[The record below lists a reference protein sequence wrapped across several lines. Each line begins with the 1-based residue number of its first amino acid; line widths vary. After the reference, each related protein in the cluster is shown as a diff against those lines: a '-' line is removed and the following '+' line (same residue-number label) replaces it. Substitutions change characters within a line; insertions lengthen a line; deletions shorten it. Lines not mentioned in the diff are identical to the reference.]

1 MIIRLGAR
9 GNLLLATFVSMIDFW
24 VWNDLGPLSSRYSE
38 SMALSSSQSAIMVAM
53 PVLVGSLGRIPVG
66 ALTDRYGGRRMLLV
80 VTIASIIPILLVGY
94 FGSSGSY
101 GALLASA
108 LLLGVAGTVF
118 AVGIPFVSAW
128 FPPERKGFATGVFG
142 AGMVGTAVAAFFTP
156 RFDNWFGGM
165 QTHVIL
171 AAVLAGT
178 AVIVF
183 LCASDAPQW
192 KPQKEP
198 FVPKTWAAMKLP
210 VTWNMCVLYGLVF
223 GGFVAFSS
231 YLPTYIATIDVY
243 DFDPIQAGSRTAAF
257 AIAAVIARPIG
268 GMLSDRVP
276 PKNVVLVSVAG
287 TAVFAALVNMQPKP
301 EWQAGLVFGGLAFF
315 LGIGAGG
322 VFAWLSQLAPT
333 HRVGSVTGIVSA
345 AGGLGGYFPPL
356 IMGATFDSAG
366 NNYHLG
372 LTLLVIT
379 AVIIL
384 VYTAMLVPA
393 ADPTRRVSRPGS
405 LPKEEARP

>member
-1 MIIRLGAR
+1 MNFRLGAR
-9 GNLLLATFVSMIDFW
+9 GNLFLATFVSMIDFW
-24 VWNDLGPLSSRYSE
+24 VWNDIGPLSSRYSD
-38 SMALSSSQSAIMVAM
+38 SMHLSSSQSAIMVAM

-66 ALTDRYGGRRMLLV
+66 ALTDRFGGRTMLFG
-80 VTIASIIPILLVGY
+80 VTVASIIPILLVGY
-94 FGSSGSY
+94 FGNSGNY

-171 AAVLAGT
+171 AVILAGT
-178 AVIVF
+178 AVLVF
-183 LCASDAPQW
+183 LFARNAPGWQ
-192 KPQKEP
+192 PQTDP
-198 FVPKTWAAMKLP
+198 FIPKLWATVKLP
-210 VTWNMCVLYGLVF
+210 VTWNMCVLYGLLF

-231 YLPTYIATIDVY
+231 YLPTYIAKIDVY
-243 DFDPIQAGSRTAAF
+243 DFNPIEAGSRTAAF
-257 AIAAVIARPIG
+257 ALAAVIARPIG
-268 GMLSDRVP
+268 GMISDRIP
-276 PKNVVLVSVAG
+276 PKNVVLVAIAG

-315 LGIGAGG
+315 LGIGTGG
-322 VFAWLSQLAPT
+322 VFAWLSQLAPANK
-333 HRVGSVTGIVSA
+333 VGSVTGMVSA

-356 IMGATFDSAG
+356 IMGATFNEAG
-366 NNYHLG
+366 NNYHVG
-372 LTLLVIT
+372 LTLLVIA
-379 AVIIL
+379 AVVIL
-384 VYTAMLVPA
+384 VYTAMLLPA
-393 ADPTRRVSRPGS
+393 DDPTKRVQRPGRKPQGVGS
-405 LPKEEARP
+405 

>member
-1 MIIRLGAR
+1 MIQRLGAR
-9 GNLLLATFVSMIDFW
+9 GNLFLATFVSMIDFW
-24 VWNDLGPLSSRYSE
+24 AWNDLGPLSSRFSE
-38 SMALSSSQSAIMVAM
+38 SMSLSSSQSAVMVAM

-66 ALTDRYGGRRMLLV
+66 ALTDKYGGRRMLFA
-80 VTIASIIPILLVGY
+80 VTVASIVPILLVGH
-94 FGSSGSY
+94 FGSSGDY
-101 GALLASA
+101 GALLVSG

-171 AAVLAGT
+171 AVILAVT
-178 AVIVF
+178 AVIVLLF
-183 LCASDAPQW
+183 ARDAPQW
-192 KPQKEP
+192 APQNDP
-198 FVPKTWAAMKLP
+198 FLPKMWSAMKLP

-231 YLPTYIATIDVY
+231 YLPTYIAKIDVY
-243 DFDPIQAGSRTAAF
+243 DFDPVAAGSRTAAF

-268 GMLSDRVP
+268 GTLADRVP

-322 VFAWLSQLAPT
+322 VFAWLSRLAPAN
-333 HRVGSVTGIVSA
+333 RVGSVTGLVSA

-356 IMGATFDSAG
+356 IMGATFDEAG
-366 NNYHLG
+366 NNYHVG

-379 AVIIL
+379 AVIVL

-393 ADPTRRVSRPGS
+393 DDPTKRVSRPGA
-405 LPKEEARP
+405 KTQDAVKT